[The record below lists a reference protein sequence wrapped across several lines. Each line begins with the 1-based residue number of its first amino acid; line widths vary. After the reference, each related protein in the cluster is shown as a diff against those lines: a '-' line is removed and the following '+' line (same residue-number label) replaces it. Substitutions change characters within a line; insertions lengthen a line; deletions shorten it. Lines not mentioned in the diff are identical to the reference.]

1 MSVAV
6 ETAVALIDVVG
17 MIGSGCYYYSYVKDS
32 PSPPEEPNI
41 IMKCLFPGCVVCAHQ
56 GADNP
61 KDILGVCC
69 FGSFFTVLCWE
80 PNNSGGGKVYATT

>member
-1 MSVAV
+1 
-6 ETAVALIDVVG
+6 
-17 MIGSGCYYYSYVKDS
+17 
-32 PSPPEEPNI
+32 
-41 IMKCLFPGCVVCAHQ
+41 MKCLFPGCVVCAHQ

-80 PNNSGGGKVYATT
+80 PKNSGGGKVYATT